1 MTLGIDDRTRQL
13 SGAIRRSTN
22 GEGASIVNIPTH
34 RENKPSFSLAWIGGF
49 VAVIALVV
57 GIGLIASRDNTDEPL
72 AAEPLVESTTSTSP
86 PAEDG
91 PEEPETT
98 SPDTAIPDAPLV
110 QTYTLHSGNIR
121 DLALLPDERIVSAS
135 NDRSIQIWDADDAEP
150 PIRLFGHDRSVLAV
164 DVLADGRIVSG
175 SADNTVRIW
184 DCLLYTSPSPRD
196 S

>member
-1 MTLGIDDRTRQL
+1 MTTDD
-13 SGAIRRSTN
+13 SNGRSSS
-22 GEGASIVNIPTH
+22 A
-34 RENKPSFSLAWIGGF
+34 AWIAGF

-57 GIGLIASRDNTDEPL
+57 GIGLIASRDNTEEPPTLEAL
-72 AAEPLVESTTSTSP
+72 AESTTSTSP

-121 DLALLPDERIVSAS
+121 DLALLPDGRIVSAS
-135 NDRSIQIWDADDAEP
+135 NDRSIQIWDADDAAP
-150 PIRLFGHDRSVLAV
+150 PIRLIGHDRSVLAV

-175 SADNTVRIW
+175 GADNTVRIW
-184 DCLLYTSPSPRD
+184 EVVAGAEPITLGGHSFEVSSVAALADLSLIHISEPTRPY
-196 S
+196 